1 MWAFLDPRSPAPS
14 TVDPTTRRRRL
25 LHYKGE
31 PDDTIRLQ
39 PTRGFDRELVRLV
52 RECLRFEPSERPS
65 LVVLRGTVLRRMRRL
80 GVGGVDFDAFAEV
93 GGTTHVLQGLEDRYA
108 LGMRVPENLW
118 HPVTA
123 STDEMS

>member
-1 MWAFLDPRSPAPS
+1 MWAFLDPHSPAPS
-14 TVDPTTRRRRL
+14 IVDPTTGRRRP

-39 PTRGFDRELVRLV
+39 PTRGLDRELVRLV

-65 LVVLRGTVLRRMRRL
+65 LVALRDAILRRMRRL
-80 GVGGVDFDAFAEV
+80 GVGGPDFDAFAEV

-108 LGMRVPENLW
+108 LGMRVPEDLW

-123 STDEMS
+123 SDDEMT